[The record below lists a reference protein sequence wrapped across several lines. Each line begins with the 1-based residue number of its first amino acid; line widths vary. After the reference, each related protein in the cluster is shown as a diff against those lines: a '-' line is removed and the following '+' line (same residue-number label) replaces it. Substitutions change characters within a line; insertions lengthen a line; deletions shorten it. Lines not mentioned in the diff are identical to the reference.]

1 MAIDFSSIGPTNSS
15 SWTCK
20 CGQTNTGRFCVSCGS
35 PMAAS
40 APQPSVPQ
48 PAAQQPAAAPGFSLN
63 LSKGMSLD
71 LTKRNPGLTKIKAG
85 LGWDISTV
93 GGSNFD
99 LDVAAFICHSGK
111 ILSGNDV
118 VFFNNMNQPG
128 IQLMGDNR
136 TGVGDGDDEV
146 INVDLASIPADVN
159 KIVFVVTIFDA
170 VSRRQTFG
178 MVNGSV
184 IRLCDAA
191 NGDNE
196 LCRFELKNDFST
208 ETALIFAELTRSG
221 QDWEFKAIGEGRQ
234 ADLNGIAA
242 LFM

>member
-1 MAIDFSSIGPTNSS
+1 MAIDFSKIGPTDSS

-20 CGQTNTGRFCVSCGS
+20 CGQVNTGKFCVSCGA
-35 PMAAS
+35 PMATSTPQPVS
-40 APQPSVPQ
+40 APSA
-48 PAAQQPAAAPGFSLN
+48 PAFSLN
-63 LSKGMSLD
+63 LSKGMTLD

-99 LDVAAFICHSGK
+99 LDVAAFICHSGR

-146 INVDLASIPADVN
+146 INVDLSAIPPDVN

-170 VSRRQTFG
+170 ATRRQTFG

-184 IRLCDAA
+184 IRLCDSA
-191 NGDNE
+191 NGDKE

-221 QDWEFKAIGEGRQ
+221 QDWEFKAIGEGKQ
-234 ADLNGIAA
+234 ADLNGIAS